1 MAAATKLGGDV
12 VYIHVRAFRAK
23 TDSGQFRLDFLE
35 DTSNDDG
42 RDGTDMVDETLGIA
56 AFGAGARVVG
66 FLQPKISDLV
76 LMSEMEMAVDVPE
89 QSRTGERIG
98 LIDFIADFG
107 EVSAAADEFAG
118 NVISGRARAGIL
130 ERAGIGRDGG
140 EEAVGNGLGDGP
152 FGDPHDAEDEFAAG
166 RLAGRDPVDIGIAGI
181 ALVMIDVDEELA
193 TGDAGADFSEAVKAG
208 GIRGNDAVELMAG
221 LGPLKQML
229 GIEEL
234 VFLRERIF
242 VPAKDFLAFSA
253 EGESEP

>member
-1 MAAATKLGGDV
+1 MLNGEGMARNARSSGGRMAAATKLGGDV

-35 DTSNDDG
+35 DTSNDDR

-76 LMSEMEMAVDVPE
+76 LMSEMEMAVDVTE

-107 EVSAAADEFAG
+107 EVGAPADEFAG
-118 NVISGRARAGIL
+118 NMVSGWASGGIL

-166 RLAGRDPVDIGIAGI
+166 RLAGRDPVDIGIARI
-181 ALVMIDVDEELA
+181 ALVMIDIDQQISVLNAFADLPQPLE
-193 TGDAGADFSEAVKAG
+193 TGAIG
-208 GIRGNDAVELMAG
+208 GNDAVELMPR
-221 LGPLKQML
+221 LR
-229 GIEEL
+229 
-234 VFLRERIF
+234 FLE
-242 VPAKDFLAFSA
+242 
-253 EGESEP
+253 